1 MTEPLSRDERQALI
15 DAPHYVDGWQV
26 TDAKAQRLLDI
37 AEDHA
42 RLRRWIA
49 IDDSKA
55 WIDAV
60 GGLGLERDA
69 LRAELARIRA
79 HTESSHNEV
88 TCSQDA
94 RHANDGDDRVPMLT
108 CMTLEAHTLRA
119 ENAKL
124 LERVEKLRGLL
135 KRAPHSQSCR
145 ISEGFHVEW
154 CIETRAA
161 LAALDEETPK

>member
-1 MTEPLSRDERQALI
+1 MTERVEPMGEM
-15 DAPHYVDGWQV
+15 
-26 TDAKAQRLLDI
+26 DI
-37 AEDHA
+37 EYLVAVVRDHA
-42 RLRRWIA
+42 RLVADLEAHRSLSRNQIEQWQH
-49 IDDSKA
+49 
-55 WIDAV
+55 
-60 GGLGLERDA
+60 ERDA

-79 HTESSHNEV
+79 HIESSHNEV

-135 KRAPHSQSCR
+135 KRAPHPQSCR

-161 LAALDEETPK
+161 LAALDEEDGK